1 MATLAATM
9 KKTGLVADRPAAG
22 TRDRAAEEPQALRPL
37 PNEDVY
43 FFTKVIDNS
52 RLVRQADPTLGR
64 HCWGLI
70 GRLAALGGLLVL
82 LALPRLGGYLA
93 GYRLQALREEQREL
107 LRVREELELEAS
119 KLLTPQKLRELAD
132 QMKLLDP
139 EPAQVI
145 TLDAGARDTLARKR
159 TE

>member
-1 MATLAATM
+1 MATLAATI
-9 KKTGLVADRPAAG
+9 KKTGLVADSRAAE
-22 TRDRAAEEPQALRPL
+22 TRDRAAVNLEALRPL

-43 FFTKVIDNS
+43 FFTKGIDNS
-52 RLVRQADPTLGR
+52 RLVRQADPTVSR
-64 HCWGLI
+64 YCWGLI
-70 GRLAALGGLLVL
+70 GRLAALGGLLLL

-93 GYRLQALREEQREL
+93 GYRLQALQQEQREL

-139 EPAQVI
+139 EPEQVI
-145 TLDAGARDTLARKR
+145 TLDAGARDTLARKQ